1 MNTMKKAQR
10 LLSLGALSVLVLAA
24 AAPATWAQDSSVS
37 TVTHGAASFETKVR
51 NAEVV
56 YVEGNDLVLKLE
68 DGSIEHVV
76 VPDSDKFTIDGKEVS
91 VCELTPGTKL
101 TRTITTTTTP
111 RYVNTVRTLDGKV
124 FHVNPPLSVIVTLP
138 NGTNQ
143 FYKVPSHAKFIVN
156 GEPKTVFEL
165 RKGMRFKATI
175 VTDDEHTVVAQNKS
189 IVGEAPKPA
198 TPQLM
203 GVLLFLRPEP
213 LEPSGATVT
222 VVHRPSASL
231 PETGTLLPLVGLLGG
246 LAIVM
251 PLGYGV
257 LRRAFNA

>member
-1 MNTMKKAQR
+1 MNTMKRAQR
-10 LLSLGALSVLVLAA
+10 LLSLGAFSVVVLAA
-24 AAPATWAQDSSVS
+24 AVPAAWAQDSSVS

-51 NAEVV
+51 NAKVI

-68 DGSIEHVV
+68 DGRVEHVV
-76 VPDSDKFTIDGKEVS
+76 VPDTDTFTIDGKEVS
-91 VCELTPGTKL
+91 VSQLTPGTTL
-101 TRTITTTTTP
+101 TQTFTTTTTP
-111 RYVNTVRTLDGKV
+111 RYVNTVRTLEGKV

-143 FYKVPSHAKFIVN
+143 VYKVPSHARFMVN

-165 RKGMRFKATI
+165 RKGMHFKATI
-175 VTDDEHTVVAQNKS
+175 VTDDEHTVVAQTKS
-189 IVGEAPKPA
+189 TVGEAPKPT

-213 LEPSGATVT
+213 TEPSGATVT

-231 PETGTLLPLVGLLGG
+231 PETGSLLPLVGLLGG